1 MKILGY
7 SWAGVPTKH
16 FEKTMH
22 FLEQVLGLPLVRR
35 EEEQDFGMF
44 RLPSDELFE
53 VFGPKS
59 VEHSFMTMPVMAFD
73 VENIHEA
80 RAELES
86 QGVEFVTKV
95 ETSPSGEN
103 AWTYFVGPDGFL
115 YEIWQRGKKT
125 DTT

>member
-1 MKILGY
+1 
-7 SWAGVPTKH
+7 
-16 FEKTMH
+16 
-22 FLEQVLGLPLVRR
+22 
-35 EEEQDFGMF
+35 MF
-44 RLPSDELFE
+44 RLPSDQLFE

-125 DTT
+125 GTT

>member
-7 SWAGVPTKH
+7 SWAGVPTKD
-16 FEKTMH
+16 FGKTMD
-22 FLEQVLGLPLVRR
+22 FFEEVLGLPLARR
-35 EEEQDFGMF
+35 EAENDFGMF
-44 RLPSDELFE
+44 RLSSDQLFE

-59 VEHSFMTMPVMAFD
+59 VEHSFMTMPVVAFD

-86 QGVEFVTKV
+86 KGVEFVTRI

-103 AWTYFVGPDGFL
+103 A
-115 YEIWQRGKKT
+115 
-125 DTT
+125 